1 MPGCWGGNGRE
12 RGTGRALGSAGR
24 AMLRVGMER
33 DGGGERGG
41 KEEAVEAG
49 AEAPGLHAG
58 TGRTVPG
65 SCGRHDRPRGS

>member
-1 MPGCWGGNGRE
+1 MPGCGGRNGRE

-41 KEEAVEAG
+41 KEGAVEAG

-65 SCGRHDRPRGS
+65 SCGRHGRPRGS